1 MTDKLWAILFTQM
14 FFFGDRNKKYIVS
27 KNYIFDQKISVDPRS
42 DIQKF

>member
-1 MTDKLWAILFTQM
+1 MGHLIYADV
-14 FFFGDRNKKYIVS
+14 FFGERNKKYIGS